1 MSLTESTAALRKA
14 QRLAA
19 EYAKETDNMVE
30 TINTLSAN
38 IEDVNKRAHLISESL
53 RELIGDPKTE
63 DEIADP
69 LPGGNGGIFKAKETL
84 AKGHGISDRGTFAHS
99 DLTAG
104 QTDYAPDPEDNE
116 GGTQ

>member
-69 LPGGNGGIFKAKETL
+69 LPGGNGGIFKAKKEQD
-84 AKGHGISDRGTFAHS
+84 K
-99 DLTAG
+99 
-104 QTDYAPDPEDNE
+104 
-116 GGTQ
+116 